1 MKYFGTDGIR
11 GKVGHNTMTAEFALR
26 IANAA
31 AQVLAPDGGTVLIG
45 KDTRISG
52 YMFESALEAGFVSA
66 GMDVKLLGPIPTPAI
81 AHLIKRYKADLGIV
95 ISASHNSFADNG
107 IKFFNNLGTKL
118 NDEVEL
124 EIEKFLEKPNMT
136 KNSID
141 LGRASIDSLAR
152 ERYQEFCISTY
163 GSEKD
168 LSSLKIVFDAANG
181 SGYKVGPRIFN
192 DLGAQILS
200 IGCSPNGKNI
210 NENCGSTH
218 PALLQQTVK
227 AIGADLG
234 IALDGDGDRVLMV
247 DEDGELLDGDQLLYI
262 LALDLKAH
270 KKLKGP
276 VVGTVMSNMGLEF
289 ALKDKGISFKRS
301 NVGDR
306 YVLEMLRDQGG
317 NLGGET
323 SGHMLCMDHAET
335 GDGLITALQILSVM
349 TRTGKSLKELS
360 KNFKKFPQITEN
372 IKLNS
377 KKDFKLSSG
386 ISAAIKD
393 TEKQLIGGGRVILRP
408 SGTEPLIRITVEG
421 KDLGNV
427 KELTLNLVNK
437 VSAIIS

>member
-1 MKYFGTDGIR
+1 M
-11 GKVGHNTMTAEFALR
+11 
-26 IANAA
+26 
-31 AQVLAPDGGTVLIG
+31 
-45 KDTRISG
+45 
-52 YMFESALEAGFVSA
+52 
-66 GMDVKLLGPIPTPAI
+66 
-81 AHLIKRYKADLGIV
+81 
-95 ISASHNSFADNG
+95 
-107 IKFFNNLGTKL
+107 
-118 NDEVEL
+118 
-124 EIEKFLEKPNMT
+124 
-136 KNSID
+136 
-141 LGRASIDSLAR
+141 
-152 ERYQEFCISTY
+152 
-163 GSEKD
+163 
-168 LSSLKIVFDAANG
+168 KIVFDAANG

-276 VVGTVMSNMGLEF
+276 VVGTVMSNMVLEF

>member
-118 NDEVEL
+118 NDEIEL
-124 EIEKFLEKPNMT
+124 EIEKFLERPNMT

-163 GSEKD
+163 GGEKD

-437 VSAIIS
+437 VSAIIN

>member
-31 AQVLAPDGGTVLIG
+31 AQVLAPNGGTVLIG

-66 GMDVKLLGPIPTPAI
+66 GMNVKLLGPIPTPAI

-107 IKFFNNLGTKL
+107 IKFFNSFGTKL
-118 NDEVEL
+118 NN
-124 EIEKFLEKPNMT
+124 EIETEIERFLEKPNLT

-163 GSEKD
+163 AGDRD
-168 LSSLKIVFDAANG
+168 LSSFKIVFDGANG
-181 SGYKVGPRIFN
+181 AGYKVGPRVFN

-218 PALLQQTVK
+218 PALLQQTVR
-227 AIGADLG
+227 AIGANIG

-262 LALDLKAH
+262 LALDLKANN
-270 KKLKGP
+270 KLRGP
-276 VVGTVMSNMGLEF
+276 VVGTIMSNMGLEL
-289 ALKDKGISFKRS
+289 ALKDQGILFERS
-301 NVGDR
+301 KVGDR
-306 YVLEMLRDQGG
+306 HVLEMLREHEG

-349 TRTGKSLKELS
+349 TRTGKSLKELT

-372 IKLNS
+372 INLNDKS
-377 KKDFKLSSG
+377 KFKYSPE
-386 ISAAIKD
+386 IDTAVKD
-393 TEKQLIGGGRVILRP
+393 TEKQLIGNGRVILRP

-421 KDLGNV
+421 EDLNNV
-427 KELTLNLVNK
+427 VEQTSVLVKK
-437 VSAIIS
+437 VSAIIN

>member
-118 NDEVEL
+118 NDEIEL

-372 IKLNS
+372 IKLN
-377 KKDFKLSSG
+377 KEKDFKLSSG
-386 ISAAIKD
+386 ISSAIKD

>member
-163 GSEKD
+163 GGEKD

-372 IKLNS
+372 IKLN
-377 KKDFKLSSG
+377 KEKDFKLSSG

>member
-360 KNFKKFPQITEN
+360 NNFKKFPQITEN
-372 IKLNS
+372 IKLN
-377 KKDFKLSSG
+377 KEKDFKLSSG

>member
-163 GSEKD
+163 GGEKD

-372 IKLNS
+372 IKLN
-377 KKDFKLSSG
+377 KEKDFKLSSG
-386 ISAAIKD
+386 ISSAIKD

>member
-437 VSAIIS
+437 VSAIIN

>member
-118 NDEVEL
+118 NDEIEL

-360 KNFKKFPQITEN
+360 KNFNKFPQITEN
-372 IKLNS
+372 IKLN
-377 KKDFKLSSG
+377 KEKDFKLSSG
-386 ISAAIKD
+386 ISSAIKD

>member
-372 IKLNS
+372 IKLN
-377 KKDFKLSSG
+377 KEKDFKLSSG
-386 ISAAIKD
+386 ISSAIKD

>member
-118 NDEVEL
+118 NDEIEL

-349 TRTGKSLKELS
+349 TRTGKSLKKLS

-372 IKLNS
+372 IKLN
-377 KKDFKLSSG
+377 KEKDFKLSSG

>member
-247 DEDGELLDGDQLLYI
+247 DEDGALLDGDQLLYI

-377 KKDFKLSSG
+377 KKDFKLSSV

-437 VSAIIS
+437 VSAIIN

>member
-372 IKLNS
+372 IKLN
-377 KKDFKLSSG
+377 KEKDFKLSSG

-437 VSAIIS
+437 VSAIIN

>member
-118 NDEVEL
+118 NDEIEL

-372 IKLNS
+372 IKLN
-377 KKDFKLSSG
+377 KEKDFKLSSG

>member
-227 AIGADLG
+227 AVGADLG

-372 IKLNS
+372 IKLN
-377 KKDFKLSSG
+377 KEKDFKLSSG

>member
-81 AHLIKRYKADLGIV
+81 AYLIKRYKADLGIV

-107 IKFFNNLGTKL
+107 IKFFNNLGTKF
-118 NDEVEL
+118 NDEIEL

-372 IKLNS
+372 IKLN
-377 KKDFKLSSG
+377 KEKDFKLSSG

>member
-118 NDEVEL
+118 NDEIEL

-372 IKLNS
+372 IKLN
-377 KKDFKLSSG
+377 KEKDFKLSSG

-408 SGTEPLIRITVEG
+408 SGTNS
-421 KDLGNV
+421 K
-427 KELTLNLVNK
+427 
-437 VSAIIS
+437 SS

>member
-118 NDEVEL
+118 NDEIEL

-163 GSEKD
+163 GGEKD

-372 IKLNS
+372 IKLN
-377 KKDFKLSSG
+377 KEKDFKLSSG

>member
-118 NDEVEL
+118 NDEIEL

-247 DEDGELLDGDQLLYI
+247 DEDGALLDGDQLLYI

-372 IKLNS
+372 IKLN
-377 KKDFKLSSG
+377 KEKDFKLSSG

>member
-372 IKLNS
+372 IKLN
-377 KKDFKLSSG
+377 KEKDFKLSSG

>member
-107 IKFFNNLGTKL
+107 IKFFNNLGMKL
-118 NDEVEL
+118 NDEIEL

-372 IKLNS
+372 IKLN
-377 KKDFKLSSG
+377 KEKDFKLSSG

>member
-118 NDEVEL
+118 NDEIEL

-360 KNFKKFPQITEN
+360 KNFNKFPQITEN
-372 IKLNS
+372 IKLN
-377 KKDFKLSSG
+377 KEKDFKLSSG